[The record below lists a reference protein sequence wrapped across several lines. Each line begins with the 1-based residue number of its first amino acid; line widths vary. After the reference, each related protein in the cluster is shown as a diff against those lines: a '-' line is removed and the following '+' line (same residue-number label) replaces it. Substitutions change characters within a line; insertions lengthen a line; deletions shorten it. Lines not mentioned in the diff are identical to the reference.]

1 MNDIGFDAV
10 DMVRRIIRSAA
21 TASLGTLTM
30 DGGPFVTLVTVA
42 TDVDGAPILLLSG
55 LAAHSR
61 HLARDGR
68 ASLLMQVPAGE
79 GEDPLTGARATAVGH
94 LRPIARDE
102 DDHERLLARFLARH
116 PRAEGYAG
124 FGDFAVYRMT
134 VEGVHLVAGFGR
146 IARLSAADVLVPSAI
161 ADAFAAAEASLL
173 RDLDGVTA
181 GRRLVA
187 VDPDGVDVLDE
198 GVRRLS
204 FRRRA
209 EDLGDVAA
217 LLAEL
222 G

>member
-1 MNDIGFDAV
+1 MDDAGFDAV
-10 DMVRRIIRSAA
+10 DMVRRIVRAAA
-21 TASLGTLTM
+21 TASLGTLAP
-30 DGGPFVTLVTVA
+30 DGGPFVTFVTVT
-42 TDVDGAPILLLSG
+42 TDIDGAPILLLSG

-79 GEDPLTGARATAVGH
+79 GDDPLTGARATVIGRI
-94 LRPIARDE
+94 RPVAPDDSDHAR
-102 DDHERLLARFLARH
+102 LVARFLARH
-116 PRAEGYAG
+116 PKAEGYAR
-124 FGDFAVYRMT
+124 FGDFSVHRMT
-134 VEGVHLVAGFGR
+134 VDGVHLVAGFGR

-173 RDLDGVTA
+173 RDLDGITA

-209 EDLGDVAA
+209 EDLGEVAA